1 MDQSWESNKDF
12 QQAWNGAFGGQA
24 NLDKSTAIQLQ
35 STILDLFMDLVEC
48 MGAEVAQQPQMR
60 EASQGLL
67 TQSLQADKQAN
78 AELTESGLRLL
89 TTLFVNDPGG
99 AENYKV
105 MIAQPV
111 LFDLPE
117 ASVFKTSKEKA
128 WIAALAKPDSVEWSC
143 QTPGLRIQSSIVVCK
158 CLLGLILV
166 QYTSTEDFR
175 LLMCRI
181 AARGSEG
188 HPNNSCAFVHNNRCN
203 KHWIYF

>member
-1 MDQSWESNKDF
+1 MDQSCEFNEGF

-35 STILDLFMDLVEC
+35 STIMDLFMDLVEC

-67 TQSLQADKQAN
+67 TQSLHADKQAN

-111 LFDLPE
+111 LFDLTE
-117 ASVFKTSKEKA
+117 ASLLNLKRESLDCCTCQA
-128 WIAALAKPDSVEWSC
+128 WWRRMVM
-143 QTPGLRIQSSIVVCK
+143 SSTRPQETKQHSSLEVSIGAY
-158 CLLGLILV
+158 LGAI
-166 QYTSTEDFR
+166 
-175 LLMCRI
+175 
-181 AARGSEG
+181 
-188 HPNNSCAFVHNNRCN
+188 H
-203 KHWIYF
+203 